1 MNGPFNRGDVI
12 IHKTLTRQTVWLDRQ
27 TDRLTDRQTQTDRRI
42 QTDRCT
48 YMYIQTEQTER
59 MADRNTNIHKDT
71 V

>member
-1 MNGPFNRGDVI
+1 MAGPFNRGDDI
-12 IHKTLTRQTVWLDRQ
+12 INKTFTRQTVWLDRQ

-48 YMYIQTEQTER
+48 YMYIQTER
-59 MADRNTNIHKDT
+59 LADRNTNIHKDT